1 MASLLFCLSDLVE
14 LIGWNDV
21 TMAFFVG
28 ALELSCLFF
37 FFRSSGF
44 GITGSLM
51 ISTKIALHRLSCLH
65 IPYCILPQIAIFLPY
80 RMPVTNRCPCHA
92 GHRGV
97 LYVRWNVHS

>member
-44 GITGSLM
+44 GIKQLDDF
-51 ISTKIALHRLSCLH
+51 HENCL
-65 IPYCILPQIAIFLPY
+65 
-80 RMPVTNRCPCHA
+80 T
-92 GHRGV
+92 
-97 LYVRWNVHS
+97 